1 MLYSAVPALVVIL
14 GGILCADNPG
24 SIPGTT
30 FGVANVVWVANAAS
44 TVALLPFVLLLSFVL
59 RIATVAKRTLSI
71 GPFILRESAR
81 TEDIAW
87 DE

>member
-1 MLYSAVPALVVIL
+1 M
-14 GGILCADNPG
+14 GGGNMADSDADQPSDTMRERVG
-24 SIPGTT
+24 ESR
-30 FGVANVVWVANAAS
+30 VKLW
-44 TVALLPFVLLLSFVL
+44 LLLSFVL

>member
-1 MLYSAVPALVVIL
+1 MANSD
-14 GGILCADNPG
+14 ADQPSDTMREQVG
-24 SIPGTT
+24 ESR
-30 FGVANVVWVANAAS
+30 VKLW
-44 TVALLPFVLLLSFVL
+44 LLLSFIF
-59 RIATVAKRTLSI
+59 RIATVAKRILSI